1 MVGDFK
7 SDVIPEEQ
15 IKPTVLGLLEKVFSE
30 DVAYLNEMKQKE
42 DL

>member
-1 MVGDFK
+1 VVGNSK
-7 SDVIPEEQ
+7 SNVIQEEQ